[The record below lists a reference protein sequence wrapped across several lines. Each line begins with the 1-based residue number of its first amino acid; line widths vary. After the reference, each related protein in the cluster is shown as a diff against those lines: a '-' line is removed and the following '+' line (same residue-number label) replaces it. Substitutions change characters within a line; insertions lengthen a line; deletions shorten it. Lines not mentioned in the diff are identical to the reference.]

1 MTCYRLND
9 LGVSLGG
16 QKLFFSSQVFK
27 LADVPPSDNT
37 ESLPQETAATACKL
51 TSDFLGLKIHNALPP
66 HLCTF
71 LLQCLD
77 TGTALSFTFTFAECG
92 SMRK

>member
-1 MTCYRLND
+1 MTCSRLNEHGWTET
-9 LGVSLGG
+9 LFITVS
-16 QKLFFSSQVFK
+16 K
-27 LADVPPSDNT
+27 LAQVPPSDDT
-37 ESLPQETAATACKL
+37 EPLPQEKAARACKL
-51 TSDFLGLKIHNALPP
+51 ISDSLGLRMYDALPP